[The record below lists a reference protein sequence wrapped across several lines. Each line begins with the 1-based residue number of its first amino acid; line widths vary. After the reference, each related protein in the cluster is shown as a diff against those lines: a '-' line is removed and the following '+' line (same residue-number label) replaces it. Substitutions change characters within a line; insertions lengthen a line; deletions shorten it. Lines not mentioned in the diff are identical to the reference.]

1 MLWLSFSVI
10 CGGCSSVFIVII
22 FCYLYFVVFVP
33 VFYGNPSLL
42 FVVVVQVC
50 FGNHLL
56 LFVVVVLVCLP

>member
-50 FGNHLL
+50 YGYHFL
-56 LFVVVVLVCLP
+56 